1 MTRDACSGVQSVH
14 QDVKDPA
21 EIATLFDAAIV
32 YAKGARLILM
42 LIRAM
47 GWKAFCKGLA
57 DYFEKFKYKNTVG
70 DDLWASL
77 KPYADFDPK
86 ALIHAFIDKP
96 GYPVVKNVGG
106 DFKEFSQKRFLLD
119 GPLEDEEWPL
129 PEISEDMSGHYILDL
144 SDEEFAARI
153 RDFDRLGLE
162 EKLRLLIDRDLIT
175 RAGIRSSASLVPLL
189 LEFKNEDT
197 AAVWNKIS
205 GLVGN
210 LEVYFDEDSKEEKV
224 LKRYVY
230 KLINEKLSEVGIV
243 TGDGDDAD
251 RIKLRA
257 NLMGLD
263 YFAEDVDRFREL
275 AKMYRENP
283 VEMDNEI
290 RDDILAA
297 KIYLE
302 PNYVGEFIKKY
313 KEISDPDIK
322 FDYLSAACLVRD
334 EEEVLKLVGLLGDF
348 KTVKPQD
355 QLYLFIYLYRNPK
368 ARKKVWV
375 WLKENWEFVKKS
387 GGDKT
392 LSDYPMI
399 IARIARTKEELEE
412 YLEFF
417 GAMRDDPA
425 VSRAVLIG
433 EREIKARL
441 RLIERFK
448 GGVLS
453 ALEGLE

>member
-1 MTRDACSGVQSVH
+1 
-14 QDVKDPA
+14 
-21 EIATLFDAAIV
+21 
-32 YAKGARLILM
+32 
-42 LIRAM
+42 
-47 GWKAFCKGLA
+47 
-57 DYFEKFKYKNTVG
+57 
-70 DDLWASL
+70 
-77 KPYADFDPK
+77 
-86 ALIHAFIDKP
+86 
-96 GYPVVKNVGG
+96 
-106 DFKEFSQKRFLLD
+106 
-119 GPLEDEEWPL
+119 
-129 PEISEDMSGHYILDL
+129 
-144 SDEEFAARI
+144 
-153 RDFDRLGLE
+153 
-162 EKLRLLIDRDLIT
+162 
-175 RAGIRSSASLVPLL
+175 
-189 LEFKNEDT
+189 
-197 AAVWNKIS
+197 
-205 GLVGN
+205 
-210 LEVYFDEDSKEEKV
+210 
-224 LKRYVY
+224 
-230 KLINEKLSEVGIV
+230 
-243 TGDGDDAD
+243 
-251 RIKLRA
+251 
-257 NLMGLD
+257 MGLD